1 MRKRYAK
8 HAALGLK
15 GEPMTDENKDHKL
28 DSLVDDLPDMMT
40 EHDIAVL
47 FLGIMDTYDLSAE
60 DASFL
65 LEIVHGTYLEHK
77 RKSAMN

>member
-1 MRKRYAK
+1 
-8 HAALGLK
+8 
-15 GEPMTDENKDHKL
+15 MTDENKDHKL
-28 DSLVDDLPDMMT
+28 DSVVDDLPDMMT

-60 DASFL
+60 DASCL